1 MNKPR
6 AIVTG
11 DEYEDAEPTTRPL
24 LASGNRLR
32 VSAAPSADVE
42 AAPWPERRQPAASEA
57 RLAAHS
63 SSANAARQSSIDP
76 NAPIRVASEST
87 RLGPYQL
94 VCELASGGMATVYL
108 ALYRSVEGFEK
119 LCAVKRIHPHL
130 AGDRAFTNMFADEA
144 QIAAR
149 ISHPYVCSVF
159 SFGRSQQSHYIA
171 MEFLRGEPLSAVMRR
186 VARTPELGDDPRF
199 PAIAARLVANFAEG
213 LHAAHTLRDN
223 RGALLEVV
231 HRDVTPQNLFVLYD
245 GTVRVTDFGIAQ
257 ARRRLHQTEG
267 QKLKGKLSYVA
278 PEQLQ
283 GGKPDLRVDLWGLGV
298 TLWELL
304 AGRRLFLGSS
314 EGETLSAVL
323 SRPVPPPSSFRASVP
338 AELDR
343 IVLRALERDVQ
354 RRYKSARDLA
364 RDLERFL
371 NTIGDQ
377 VPNMDVADWLA
388 TVFPQGLERLQ
399 ALSDLAERVSGATA
413 DDTVVRVPSAP
424 PAAPSNGSFVMP
436 LASDIA
442 RERVSTLP
450 PTREYPAL
458 RASKKAASEQSLTA
472 DARANLGESR
482 PPALPATSK
491 PRLKLVE
498 HTSERPLPPVT
509 PEVSPQARPPAAPP
523 LAQPDTDRSLKV
535 AIALSA
541 LLLATGVSSLVIRA
555 RSGTVGEAPGADATR
570 PAAVAHAKLE
580 PPPPAVKAE
589 TTAAPLERDVAPTT
603 QASAELAPAAA
614 KAERAGASAGV
625 QVSAPVLTASKPAPA
640 PPAKSPI
647 ASTTPTS
654 QPATPAPTTGI
665 VLVTTPG
672 LSGDVFENG
681 NRLGS
686 TPGSFSLSIGPHDLA
701 VRAASGVAQ
710 TVHVEIK
717 PNAPT
722 LVTVRLASQ

>member
-1 MNKPR
+1 MQ
-6 AIVTG
+6 G
-11 DEYEDAEPTTRPL
+11 DEAEDADQTTRPL

-32 VSAAPSADVE
+32 ASAAPSAEGEV
-42 AAPWPERRQPAASEA
+42 AAWPKRRDPAESEA
-57 RLAAHS
+57 RLATHS
-63 SSANAARQSSIDP
+63 SLVGESGKSAIDA
-76 NAPIRVASEST
+76 NAPIRVASDST

-186 VARTPELGDDPRF
+186 VARSSELGDDPRF
-199 PAIAARLVANFAEG
+199 PAVAARLLANFAEG

-223 RGALLEVV
+223 RGALLDVV

-283 GGKPDLRVDLWGLGV
+283 GGKLDLRVDLWGLGV

-323 SRPVPPPSSFRASVP
+323 SRPVPPPSTFRATVP

-354 RRYKSARDLA
+354 RRYKSARDFA

-371 NTIGDQ
+371 NTIGDP

-413 DDTVVRVPSAP
+413 EDTVVRVPSAP
-424 PAAPSNGSFVMP
+424 PGPPSHGSFVIP
-436 LASDIA
+436 LASEIA
-442 RERVSTLP
+442 PDKISTLP

-458 RASKKAASEQSLTA
+458 RRRKSAREESPSAA
-472 DARANLGESR
+472 N
-482 PPALPATSK
+482 PPANPSESEPPLPATSK

-498 HTSERPLPPVT
+498 DISDAPPRPRT
-509 PEVSPQARPPAAPP
+509 PEALAPTRSP
-523 LAQPDTDRSLKV
+523 LVQPTPRGNADRSLKLAV
-535 AIALSA
+535 AVST
-541 LLLATGVSSLVIRA
+541 LLLAAGVSSLFLRA
-555 RSGTVGEAPGADATR
+555 RSGPAAEPPSAHATR
-570 PAAVAHAKLE
+570 PAPVLKAE
-580 PPPPAVKAE
+580 PPAPPQGASVAPPAETPTEPEPVASKASVPS
-589 TTAAPLERDVAPTT
+589 TLAPTKPSVPLPT
-603 QASAELAPAAA
+603 
-614 KAERAGASAGV
+614 V
-625 QVSAPVLTASKPAPA
+625 SKPAPA
-640 PPAKSPI
+640 LK
-647 ASTTPTS
+647 STTPLN
-654 QPATPAPTTGI
+654 APTPPRAAPAATTAATGV

-672 LSGDVFENG
+672 VSGDVFENG
-681 NRLGS
+681 RRLGS
-686 TPGSFSLSIGPHDLA
+686 TPGTFSLSSGPHDLS
-701 VRAASGVAQ
+701 VRAASGVTQ

-717 PNAPT
+717 PTAPT
-722 LVTVRLASQ
+722 LVTVRLAAP